1 MRLAPF
7 WLRFNKKCMSGVGK
21 KKEAPG
27 RGVLFD
33 LPLHLQVNILSRIP
47 ILELRRL
54 HKGKVSPRFSA
65 AIKRTLGE
73 ITLKC
78 QEAVLDADRSGNQDT
93 DAYKQAY
100 KVQYL
105 FTDVAEWQV
114 NKGYSAPGC
123 GWRDGPLSSF
133 PPEEATWWNF
143 GDADRGT
150 WIEGGR
156 KFQLNITP
164 NPWEQGWT
172 PEPSEEQ
179 GSDAQSQQ

>member
-27 RGVLFD
+27 RGVLFG

-54 HKGKVSPRFSA
+54 HKGKVSPHFSA

-73 ITLKC
+73 IALKC
-78 QEAVLDADRSGNQDT
+78 QEAVLDVDRSGNQDT

-100 KVQYL
+100 KAQYL
-105 FTDVAEWQV
+105 FTDVAKWQV
-114 NKGYSAPGC
+114 NKGYSAPDC
-123 GWRDGPLSSF
+123 CWRDGPLFSF

-143 GDADRGT
+143 GDAERGT

-164 NPWEQGWT
+164 NLWEKGWT
-172 PEPSEEQ
+172 PESSEEQ
-179 GSDAQSQQ
+179 GSDVQSQQ